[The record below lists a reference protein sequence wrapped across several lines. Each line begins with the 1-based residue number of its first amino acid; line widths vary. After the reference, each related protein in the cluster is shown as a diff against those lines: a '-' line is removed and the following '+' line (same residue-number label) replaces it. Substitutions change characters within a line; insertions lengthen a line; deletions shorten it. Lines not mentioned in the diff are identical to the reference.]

1 MTAVTERPVV
11 RTHRSPEQ
19 AVAAAPRRRVSPE
32 RVAAC
37 LTLVAL
43 AVLACVA
50 LARIDISVPN
60 MIASWSNAEHFFQR
74 VGTVRFPDAATLLQ
88 QTALTVGLVLLGTLL
103 AAVLSVPVAYL
114 AAGNTSP
121 GRGWI
126 AAARFVSVLT
136 RAIPDVVL
144 AMVFVL
150 MFTIGPLPGI
160 LAIGIHSIGMIS
172 KLFAD
177 AIEQIDEGPR
187 TAIRATG
194 GNRLQQFTAGVLPQV
209 LPSWVATILHRNDI
223 NLRGSV
229 ILGYVGIIG
238 LGREMSFA
246 FKSLDYSLG
255 IGYAIVIFALCVL
268 MEIVSSSVRAAM
280 LGVAPSGRGIGAS
293 AIRAGMRR
301 RQAGDERRQRNS
313 ATAEPRA
320 TAAPRFATP
329 DDALRRPWTA
339 ARVRTTVWSWVA
351 GLVVIGSV
359 LVCDIAWGDLATVW
373 GKIPPVA
380 AQFWPPSFGS
390 YGAGV
395 MFSAMFDTVAIALA
409 ATLLALV
416 FSMVIGSFAA
426 RNVAPTRGVRTGARF
441 LLVVVRGIPETIL
454 AVVLI
459 VITGLGAQAG
469 TLALAFGGIGLLGK
483 LVADSLEEVQP
494 GPERALTATG
504 ATRFQRY
511 AGATVPQGIRAMI
524 GHTFYLVDTN
534 IRAATI
540 LGIVGGGGIGYYLLN
555 AAQGSNYASVTGI
568 VLMILVTV
576 LVVEGIAMWMRRVFR

>member
-1 MTAVTERPVV
+1 MTAVAERPAVGS
-11 RTHRSPEQ
+11 HRSPEQ

-32 RVAAC
+32 RVAAG

-60 MIASWSNAEHFFQR
+60 MVASWSNAEHFFQR

-136 RAIPDVVL
+136 RAVPDVVL

-150 MFTIGPLPGI
+150 LFTIGPLPGI

-194 GNRLQQFTAGVLPQV
+194 GTRLQQFTAGVLPQV

-229 ILGYVGIIG
+229 ILGYVGIVG

-280 LGVAPSGRGIGAS
+280 LGIAPTGRGIGAS
-293 AIRAGMRR
+293 AIRTRMRR
-301 RQAGDERRQRNS
+301 RQAGNAPTTPRGA
-313 ATAEPRA
+313 AT
-320 TAAPRFATP
+320 APRFATP
-329 DDALRRPWTA
+329 EDALRRPWTA

-351 GLVVIGSV
+351 ILVVIGSV
-359 LVCDIAWGDLATVW
+359 VVCDIAWGDLGTVW

-380 AQFWPPSFGS
+380 AGFWPPSFGS

-395 MFSAMFDTVAIALA
+395 MVSAMFDTVAIALA

-568 VLMILVTV
+568 VLMILATV

>member
-1 MTAVTERPVV
+1 MTAVAERPAVGS
-11 RTHRSPEQ
+11 HRSPEQ

-32 RVAAC
+32 RVAAG

-60 MIASWSNAEHFFQR
+60 MVASWSNAEHFFQR

-103 AAVLSVPVAYL
+103 AAVLSVPVAYF

-121 GRGWI
+121 GRGWV

-136 RAIPDVVL
+136 RAVPDVVL

-150 MFTIGPLPGI
+150 LFTIGPLPGI

-194 GNRLQQFTAGVLPQV
+194 GTRLQQFTAGVLPQV
-209 LPSWVATILHRNDI
+209 LPSWVATVLHRNDI

-229 ILGYVGIIG
+229 ILGYVGIVG

-280 LGVAPSGRGIGAS
+280 LGIAPTGRGIGAS
-293 AIRAGMRR
+293 AIRARMRR
-301 RQAGDERRQRNS
+301 RQAGNAPTTRHGA
-313 ATAEPRA
+313 AT
-320 TAAPRFATP
+320 TPRFATP
-329 DDALRRPWTA
+329 EDALRRPWTA

-351 GLVVIGSV
+351 ILVVIGSV
-359 LVCDIAWGDLATVW
+359 VVCDIAWGDLGTVW
-373 GKIPPVA
+373 AKIPPVA
-380 AQFWPPSFGS
+380 AGFWPPSLGS

-395 MFSAMFDTVAIALA
+395 MVSAMFDTVAIALA

-426 RNVAPTRGVRTGARF
+426 RNVAPTGGVRTGARF

-568 VLMILVTV
+568 VLMILATV